1 MSNLPLTSDPFTDGW
16 DITYQNTAPTESTWS
31 DDPQPFVR
39 KVLNSLSPGS
49 MVLDIGAGDGRNTK
63 VLLDAGHVVTALD
76 ISTTALATLQ
86 KRVREARYRQPIL
99 VHGKV
104 ESMPLGSDQFDAIL
118 AADVLPQTVHTTMAL
133 QEMRRVLKPSG
144 LCFVDV
150 FTPRD
155 CAFGEGE
162 EISPKRFAYKGT
174 VFCFFERGDL
184 ERSCAEFFDV
194 VEVEPCTWM
203 DPPHGA
209 FRPYAHR
216 HDALFYTL
224 RKR

>member
-1 MSNLPLTSDPFTDGW
+1 MANSPVTSDPFTEGW
-16 DITYQNTAPTESTWS
+16 DITYQNTAADQSAWS
-31 DDPQPFVR
+31 EDPQPFVQ
-39 KVLNSLSPGS
+39 KVLSSLRSSS

-63 VLLDAGHVVTALD
+63 VLLDAGHLVTALD
-76 ISTTALATLQ
+76 ISTTALAALQ
-86 KRVREARYRQPIL
+86 RRVLSTGCRQPVL

-104 ESMPLGSDQFDAIL
+104 EAMPLGPNQFDAIL
-118 AADVLPQTVHTTMAL
+118 AADVLPQTVHTCLAL
-133 QEMRRVLKPSG
+133 QEMSRVLKPSG
-144 LCFVDV
+144 LCFLDV

-174 VFCFFERGDL
+174 VFCFFELGDL
-184 ERSCAEFFDV
+184 ERSCTGLFEVLA
-194 VEVEPCTWM
+194 VEPWSWM

-209 FRPYAHR
+209 FRPHPHR

-224 RKR
+224 RKL